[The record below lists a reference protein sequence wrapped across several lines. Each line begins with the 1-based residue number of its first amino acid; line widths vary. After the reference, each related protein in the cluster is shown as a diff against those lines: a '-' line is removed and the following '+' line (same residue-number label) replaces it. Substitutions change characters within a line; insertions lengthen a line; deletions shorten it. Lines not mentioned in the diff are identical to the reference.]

1 VFCQL
6 ETLRQCLPQSVK
18 RTINELPE
26 SLDETYER
34 VVMEMKRANQVH
46 AYRML
51 QCLAVATRPLSVT
64 ELAELLAL
72 DFDAVK
78 GGIPQLN
85 SNWRWG
91 DHEQA
96 VLSTCSS
103 LVTIVLGDKT
113 PVVQFSHFSVK
124 EFLLS
129 DRLAK
134 STRDISQYHISLS
147 EAHTVLSQSCLGVLL
162 RDPDFNDHS
171 SGVTPLAKYA
181 AEHWVTHA
189 QVEND
194 ASRVRNGMEC
204 LFDPNK
210 PYFEAWVRLHDID
223 NNDNHSFDASGSEP
237 GARQLYYAAFCGFC
251 ELVEHLTLKYPQC
264 ASAWGG
270 FRGTALHSASYAGHL
285 QIVLALLQ
293 HGVGVDLRG
302 RLNKT
307 PLHFAAEAGHR
318 NVVQCLLDQ
327 GSDVNSEEE
336 DHSTPLTWAAYH
348 GHTDVARMLLDH
360 DAYVN
365 AKDVAGWT
373 PLRSAVSAGFSRE
386 DRTQLVRL
394 LLERGANP
402 NAGDSH
408 RRTPLHLVSRGRPT
422 LDVARILIEYGADLD
437 ARDDKG
443 KTPFQVAQAR
453 GQEET
458 ARLLSECLSGSG
470 AQL

>member
-1 VFCQL
+1 
-6 ETLRQCLPQSVK
+6 
-18 RTINELPE
+18 
-26 SLDETYER
+26 
-34 VVMEMKRANQVH
+34 MEIKRANQVH

-51 QCLAVATRPLSVT
+51 QCLAVATRPLSVA

-85 SNWRWG
+85 TNWRWG

-103 LVTIVLGDKT
+103 LVTVVPGEET

-134 STRDISQYHISLS
+134 STGDISQYHVSLS
-147 EAHTVLSQSCLGVLL
+147 DAHTVLSQACLGVLI
-162 RDPDFNDHS
+162 RGTDAHHS
-171 SGVTPLAKYA
+171 ADTTPLDKYA

-189 QVEND
+189 RVED
-194 ASRVRNGMEC
+194 VAARVRDGMEC

-210 PYFEAWVRLHDID
+210 PYFEAWVRLHDVD
-223 NNDNHSFDASGSEP
+223 TDSFDVSGSEP
-237 GARQLYYAAFCGFC
+237 GARQLYYGALCGFR
-251 ELVEHLTLKYPQC
+251 ELVEHLMLKYPER
-264 ASAWGG
+264 ASARGG

-285 QIVLALLQ
+285 QIVLSLLQ
-293 HGVGVDLRG
+293 HGVGVDHRG
-302 RLNKT
+302 HRNKT
-307 PLHFAAEAGHR
+307 PLQFAAEAGHCD
-318 NVVQCLLDQ
+318 VVQCLLDH
-327 GSDVNSEEE
+327 GSDVNSEE
-336 DHSTPLTWAAYH
+336 DDNSTPLIWAAYH
-348 GHTDVARMLLDH
+348 GHTDVARMLLDNN
-360 DAYVN
+360 ACVN

-394 LLERGANP
+394 LLEHGANP
-402 NAGDSH
+402 NADDSR
-408 RRTPLHLVSRGRPT
+408 RRTPLHLVSRGRST
-422 LDVARILIEYGADLD
+422 LDVARILLEYGADLD

-443 KTPFQVAQAR
+443 KTPLQVALAR
-453 GQEET
+453 GQGET
-458 ARLLSECLSGSG
+458 ARLLSEFVSGTG
-470 AQL
+470 AKP